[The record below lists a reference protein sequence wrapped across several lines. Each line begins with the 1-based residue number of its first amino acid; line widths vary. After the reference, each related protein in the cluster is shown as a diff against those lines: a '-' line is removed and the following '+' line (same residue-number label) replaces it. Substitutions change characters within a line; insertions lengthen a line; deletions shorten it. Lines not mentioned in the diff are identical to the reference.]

1 MRYNPI
7 YKLLIL
13 LLLWAPAATSCFA
26 QTSEQ
31 KALEEK
37 RERLQSEIRDIN
49 RLLFAEKKE
58 KGNVLD
64 QMEALDKKIN
74 VRQQLIRV
82 TNQQSNLL
90 NRQINTNIR
99 NIGKLRFELEEVKE
113 EYATMIQKSYQN
125 KSKQNRL
132 MFLLS
137 SESFFQAF
145 KRLQYMKQYT
155 DYRKEQ
161 GAQIMAKTEELSRLN
176 SDLNEERKVKEVLL
190 SQNKKAKDQLF
201 AEIQTQKALLG
212 TIRKN
217 ESKYVSAIEAKKREA
232 RKIDEQI
239 EKLIRSAIVAS
250 NKASGSAT
258 KSSSKFVLTPEATI
272 VANNFSANKGKLIW
286 PVEKGIKSQGFGIYS
301 DPVYPGIKHQ
311 SNGVII
317 ATDQGAKAR
326 AIFEGEVIAI
336 LAVPGGN
343 KGVQI
348 KHGNFISTYY
358 NLSDLSVKK
367 GDKVAGK
374 AELGTVYTNQVNGQT
389 RLKFYLY
396 QDTSRLNPEEWV
408 YRL

>member
-1 MRYNPI
+1 MRS
-7 YKLLIL
+7 KLKHIL
-13 LLLWAPAATSCFA
+13 FLLMGLLWPFMVTFG
-26 QTSEQ
+26 QTNEQ

-49 RLLFAEKKE
+49 RLLFAEKEE

-64 QMEALDKKIN
+64 QMEALDKKIS

-99 NIGKLRFELEEVKE
+99 NIGKLRSELEEIKE
-113 EYATMIQKSYQN
+113 EYATMIRKSYQN

-161 GAQIMAKTEELSRLN
+161 GAQIIAKTDELSRLN

-190 SQNKKAKDQLF
+190 AQNKKAKDQLF

-217 ESKYVSAIEAKKREA
+217 ESKYVSAIESKKKEA
-232 RKIDEQI
+232 RRIDQQI
-239 EKLIRSAIVAS
+239 EKLIRSAIAAS
-250 NKASGSAT
+250 NKESGST
-258 KSSSKFVLTPEATI
+258 SKSTSKFVLTPEATI

-317 ATDQGAKAR
+317 ATDPGSKAR

-358 NLSDLSVKK
+358 NLSDLYVKK
-367 GDKVAGK
+367 GDRVASK
-374 AELGTVYTNQVNGQT
+374 AELGTIFTNQTNGQT

>member
-1 MRYNPI
+1 MRF
-7 YKLLIL
+7 KLQHSILFL
-13 LLLWAPAATSCFA
+13 LLVTTMICFG

-37 RERLQSEIRDIN
+37 REQLQSEIRDIN

-64 QMEALDKKIN
+64 QMEALDKKIT

-99 NIGKLRFELEEVKE
+99 NIGKLRQELQEIKD
-113 EYATMIQKSYQN
+113 EYAKMIQKSYQN

-161 GAQIMAKTEELSRLN
+161 GVQILAKTEELSRLN
-176 SDLNEERKVKEVLL
+176 TDLNEERKVKEVLL
-190 SQNKKAKDQLF
+190 AQNKKAKDQLF
-201 AEIQTQKALLG
+201 SEIQTQKALLG

-217 ESKYVSAIEAKKREA
+217 ETKYASAIDAKRKEA
-232 RKIDEQI
+232 RKIDQQI
-239 EKLIRSAIVAS
+239 ERLIRSAIAAS
-250 NKASGSAT
+250 NKKSGSTT
-258 KSSSKFVLTPEATI
+258 KNTSKFVLTPEATI
-272 VANNFSANKGKLIW
+272 IANNFSANKGKLIW
-286 PVEKGIKSQGFGIYS
+286 PVEKGIKSQGFGVYS

-317 ATDQGAKAR
+317 ATDEGSKAR

-358 NLSDLSVKK
+358 NLSDLYVKK
-367 GDKVAGK
+367 GDKVLSK
-374 AELGTVYTNQVNGQT
+374 EELGTVYTNRNNGQT

-396 QDTSRLNPEEWV
+396 QNTSRLNPEEWV